1 MTVINFSAYEQ
12 ELDQQVSSL
21 TDQLNHTLPAALK
34 TLNLDQFDRIV
45 LAGMGSS
52 DYALI
57 PVERE
62 LIALGLP
69 VWRIDSG
76 RLLDMPQ
83 LVTPQTLLWLTSQ
96 SGMSGEIVAVLEKI
110 PAPKTL
116 IGVTNNAE
124 SLLAKRAD
132 ILVEL
137 KSGEE
142 STVSAKSYLN
152 TLIASYRTFWALT
165 GRDETP
171 FLRNINASLPELA
184 EIIKKRAPVQ
194 AITDRF
200 FTHAKPRVALIGM
213 GADAATALTGA
224 LITKEAS
231 KVSAEGFI
239 GGEFR
244 HGPMETSGKGMLALL
259 FGDGSGTTLKTLASD
274 LADNGTEV
282 VTIGPVAYSGSQHLP
297 TPGESTLIRLLST
310 MLWVQHLTVTLAR
323 GNGMVPGEFL
333 YGQKVTVKI

>member
-1 MTVINFSAYEQ
+1 MTAINFSAYEK
-12 ELDQQVSSL
+12 ELVQQVSSL
-21 TDQLNHTLPAALK
+21 TDQLDYTLPDALK
-34 TLNLDQFDRIV
+34 ALPLQQFDRII

-62 LIALGLP
+62 LIALGLS
-69 VWRIDSG
+69 VWRIDAG

-83 LVTPQTLLWLTSQ
+83 LVTSQTLLWLTSQ
-96 SGMSGEIVAVLEKI
+96 SGMSGEIVKVLENI
-110 PAPKTL
+110 TAPRTL
-116 IGVTNNAE
+116 IGVTNNAA
-124 SLLAKRAD
+124 SLLAERAD

-137 KSGEE
+137 KSGDE

-152 TLIASYRTFWALT
+152 TLIANYRTFWALT
-165 GRDETP
+165 GQDEA
-171 FLRNINASLPELA
+171 LYLQDIKSSLPTFA
-184 EIIKKRAPVQ
+184 DIIQKREPVQ
-194 AITDRF
+194 AVTDRL
-200 FTHAKPRVALIGM
+200 FTHTRPRVALIGM

-259 FGDGSGTTLKTLASD
+259 LGDGSGVTLTTLASD

-282 VTIGPVAYSGSQHLP
+282 ITIGPVAYSGSQLLP
-297 TPGESTLIRLLST
+297 TPGESTLIRLLGA

-323 GNGMVPGEFL
+323 SNGMVPGEFL